1 MQDLWSRETQENKG
15 QEIDD
20 FCGAA
25 NMCGSERKSEG
36 VTSDWAEAERKRICK

>member
-1 MQDLWSRETQENKG
+1 MQELRPRETQENKG

-25 NMCGSERKSEG
+25 NMCGSERKSG
-36 VTSDWAEAERKRICK
+36 GSYFGLGRSGAKKDL